1 LPQTIGGKNP
11 NRVRPT
17 RTRFSSRGPAAKRGT
32 VLRFRLR
39 KRGTVVIVVRTADC
53 SVLGQRRVRGH
64 RGVNRIRFDG
74 RVHGRPLAPGR
85 YSILLVVVRG
95 SSRTQLGAIG
105 VEVVPP
111 GRRLTN
117 AQRSAPLGTGCVAP
131 ASATPLPAAIVSTTP
146 PPEAGA
152 ADLVRSV
159 TKKSPKTSG
168 PGVSLKPPRL
178 PVPVINDAPTWLGV
192 LLVAL
197 FGLSVAGLAVYVT
210 RFPRSSEDL

>member
-1 LPQTIGGKNP
+1 
-11 NRVRPT
+11 
-17 RTRFSSRGPAAKRGT
+17 
-32 VLRFRLR
+32 
-39 KRGTVVIVVRTADC
+39 VIVVRNADC
-53 SVLGQRRVRGH
+53 SVVGQRRVRGH
-64 RGVNRIRFDG
+64 RGLNRVRFDG

-117 AQRSAPLGTGCVAP
+117 AQRSAPLGTGCFAP
-131 ASATPLPAAIVSTTP
+131 ASAAPLPAAIVSAAP
-146 PPEAGA
+146 PAAGA
-152 ADLVRSV
+152 ADRVRSV
-159 TKKSPKTSG
+159 MKKPPKTG
-168 PGVSLKPPRL
+168 GLGVSLKPPRL
-178 PVPVINDAPTWLGV
+178 PLPVIHDAPTWLGV

>member
-1 LPQTIGGKNP
+1 
-11 NRVRPT
+11 VRPT
-17 RTRFSSRGPAAKRGT
+17 RTRFSSRGPAAERGT

-39 KRGTVVIVVRTADC
+39 KPGAVVIVVRNAEC
-53 SVLGQRRVRGH
+53 YVLGQRRVRGH
-64 RGVNRIRFDG
+64 RGLNRVRFDG

-95 SSRTQLGAIG
+95 ASRTQLGAIG

-117 AQRSAPLGTGCVAP
+117 GERSAPLATGCDAK
-131 ASATPLPAAIVSTTP
+131 ASAAPLPAAIVSTAAP
-146 PPEAGA
+146 AAGA
-152 ADLVRSV
+152 AVPARSMTEKP
-159 TKKSPKTSG
+159 TKRG
-168 PGVSLKPPRL
+168 GLGVSLKPPRL
-178 PVPVINDAPTWLGV
+178 PVPVFHDAPTWLGV

-210 RFPRSSEDL
+210 RFPRGSGDL